1 MPLPDNIQKKLQTLP
16 DKPGVYFMR
25 NRQGKIIYVG
35 KAASLRDRVRNY
47 FRRSTQRSADP
58 KLRGLLHSVQDL
70 DILVCRTEAEAT
82 LTEGRMIK
90 DFRPR
95 FNVLLKDDKRFLLLR
110 IQPGEPWP
118 RFDAVRLQKE
128 DGATYLGPYASSAA
142 AWAALEFIERRFGV
156 RRCRPLEPGPAD
168 HQHCLNDVVRYCS
181 APCLGK
187 VTAEQYRA
195 RVDAACAF
203 LRGEHPEILEEIQQ
217 AMEKE
222 AAAKRFEKAAA
233 LRDTLL
239 LLRRA
244 VKERA
249 LGTRSLAL
257 KAADAAAGVAELQRV
272 LALPL
277 LPRVIEAYDISN
289 IAGTLA
295 VGSMVC
301 AVDGV
306 PQKNRYRRFRIRTV
320 TGSDDPAMM
329 AEMIHRRYARL
340 VADHSARPDLVL
352 VDGGLTQ
359 LRAARRA
366 LDALGLC
373 ELPVAGLAKQFEEIY
388 YEGRPAPA
396 DSPVAITPSDSSAVI
411 PPPTAPLAKE
421 PILRLPPGSRAL
433 QVLQRLRDEAHR
445 FALDYHHRLR
455 LQRIRESQLD
465 DVAGIGEKRKEVL
478 LRHFGSV
485 ARLRRAR
492 AAEIAAA
499 PGIGPQMAR
508 LIRKTLAAGAGDEV
522 KKEANA

>member
-1 MPLPDNIQKKLQTLP
+1 MTLPEKIQRKLQALP
-16 DKPGVYFMR
+16 AKPGVYFMR
-25 NRQGKIIYVG
+25 NRQGRIIYVG
-35 KAASLRDRVRNY
+35 KAASLRQRVRNY
-47 FRRSTQRSADP
+47 FRRSTARSADP
-58 KLRGLLHSVQDL
+58 KLRGLLHSVD
-70 DILVCRTEAEAT
+70 DFDVLVCRTEAEAT

-110 IQPGEPWP
+110 VPLGEPWP

-128 DGATYLGPYASSAA
+128 DGATYFGPYASSAA
-142 AWAALEFIERRFGV
+142 AWAALEFIERRFGL
-156 RRCRPLEPGPAD
+156 RRCRPLAPGPAD
-168 HQHCLNDVVRYCS
+168 HQHCLNDVVRYCA

-203 LRGEHPEILEEIQQ
+203 LRGEHPEILDEIRQ
-217 AMEKE
+217 AMERE
-222 AAAKRFEKAAA
+222 AAAKHFEKAAA
-233 LRDTLL
+233 LRDSLL

-257 KAADAAAGVAELQRV
+257 KAADARAGVDELQQT
-272 LALPL
+272 LGLPRP
-277 LPRVIEAYDISN
+277 PRVIEAYDISN

-301 AVDGV
+301 AVDGL

-320 TGSDDPAMM
+320 TGSDDPAML
-329 AEMIHRRYARL
+329 AEMLRRRYTRL
-340 VADHSARPDLVL
+340 VAEGGPRPDLVL

-366 LDALGLC
+366 LDAAGLAD
-373 ELPVAGLAKQFEEIY
+373 LPAAGLAKRFEEIY
-388 YEGRPAPA
+388 HEGPPAPA
-396 DSPVAITPSDSSAVI
+396 AAPAAADAAAA
-411 PPPTAPLAKE
+411 PPAAPPAPLPGA
-421 PILRLPPGSRAL
+421 PILRLPDGSRAL

-455 LQRIRESQLD
+455 QQRISESQLD
-465 DVAGIGEKRKEVL
+465 DIAGIGARRKEVL

-485 ARLRRAR
+485 ARLRRAS
-492 AAEIAAA
+492 AAQIAAV
-499 PGIGPQMAR
+499 PGLGPDLAR
-508 LIRKTLAAGAGDEV
+508 QIKQALAGGAGGQRVEPT
-522 KKEANA
+522 ATP

>member
-1 MPLPDNIQKKLQTLP
+1 MPLPEKIQHKLQTLP

-47 FRRSTQRSADP
+47 FRRSTQRSADA
-58 KLRGLLHSVQDL
+58 KLRGLLHSVHDL

-110 IQPGEPWP
+110 IHLGEPWP
-118 RFDAVRLQKE
+118 RLDAVRLQKE
-128 DGATYLGPYASSAA
+128 DGATYFGPYASSAA
-142 AWAALEFIERRFGV
+142 AWAALEFIERRFGL
-156 RRCRPLEPGPAD
+156 RRCRPLEPGPTD

-181 APCLGK
+181 APCIGK

-195 RVDAACAF
+195 RVDTACAF
-203 LRGEHPEILEEIQQ
+203 LRGERPEILDEIRL

-222 AAAKRFEKAAA
+222 AAAKRYEKAAA

-257 KAADAAAGVAELQRV
+257 KAADAAAGVAELQQALG
-272 LALPL
+272 LAL
-277 LPRVIEAYDISN
+277 LPRVIEAYDVSH

-301 AVDGV
+301 AVDGL

-320 TGSDDPAMM
+320 AGSDDPAMM

-340 VADHSARPDLVL
+340 VADQGARPDLVL

-366 LDALGLC
+366 LDALGLAG
-373 ELPVAGLAKQFEEIY
+373 LPVAGLAKRFEEIY

-396 DSPVAITPSDSSAVI
+396 AALLPPSANPARPGAPTPPA
-411 PPPTAPLAKE
+411 AE
-421 PILRLPPGSRAL
+421 PILRLPDGSRAL

-445 FALDYHHRLR
+445 FALAYHHRLR
-455 LQRIRESQLD
+455 FQRIRESQLD
-465 DVAGIGEKRKEVL
+465 DVAGIGRKRKEVL
-478 LRHFGSV
+478 LRHFGSL
-485 ARLRRAR
+485 ARLRRASET
-492 AAEIAAA
+492 EIAAV
-499 PGIGPQMAR
+499 PGVGQEVAR
-508 LIRKTLAAGAGDEV
+508 LIKKTLAASAGDKVHKDSATE
-522 KKEANA
+522 